1 MEPRGRLVPAVAWLR
16 QFAAGLAPFLLQCS
30 EPVLHLAPC
39 LRATPFIFGF
49 GSRSKAD
56 ERQARKPIHTYPT
69 TAEAVKPG
77 GFFVFAPLF
86 FTLHRKPAMNAKPLS
101 ASESWYQSVEKTSQT
116 DDERIKDITV
126 LPPPEHLIRFFPIRG
141 TAVEQ
146 LITQT
151 RKNIHNIMQGKD
163 DRLLVVIG
171 PCSIHDPA
179 AALDYA
185 RRLKDVREKYQDT
198 LEIVM
203 RVYFE
208 KPRTTVGWKGLIND
222 PYLDESYRIDEG
234 LRIARQLLI
243 EINRLGVPAGSEF
256 LDVISPQYICDLISW
271 GAIGARTTESQ
282 VHRELASGLSAPIG
296 FKNGTDG
303 NIRIATDAIQSASRG
318 HHFLSVHKNGQVAIV
333 DTKGNKDCHVIL
345 RGGKAPNYDA
355 ASVAAACKDLEA
367 AKLRPTLM
375 VDCSHANSSKQ
386 HEKQR
391 DVVRDIAGQISTGG
405 RSVFGLMVES
415 HLVAGAQKFTPGK
428 DVPCALEYGKSI
440 TDACLG
446 WDDSVSALG
455 ELSAAVQSRRSA
467 KV

>member
-1 MEPRGRLVPAVAWLR
+1 
-16 QFAAGLAPFLLQCS
+16 
-30 EPVLHLAPC
+30 
-39 LRATPFIFGF
+39 
-49 GSRSKAD
+49 
-56 ERQARKPIHTYPT
+56 
-69 TAEAVKPG
+69 
-77 GFFVFAPLF
+77 
-86 FTLHRKPAMNAKPLS
+86 MNAKAVQP
-101 ASESWYQSVEKTSQT
+101 AVEAWQPSQERTSQT
-116 DDERIKDITV
+116 DDQRIKAITV

-141 TAVEQ
+141 TAVET
-146 LITQT
+146 LIGET
-151 RKNIHNIMQGKD
+151 RKSIRRIMSGKD

-185 RRLKDVREKYQDT
+185 RRLKPLRDHYADS

-243 EINRLGVPAGSEF
+243 EINRLGLPAGSEF
-256 LDVISPQYICDLISW
+256 LDVISPQYIGDLIAW

-333 DTKGNKDCHVIL
+333 HTDGNKDCHVIL

-355 ASVAAACKDLEA
+355 ESVTAACKELEA
-367 AKLRPTLM
+367 AKLPPTLM

-386 HEKQR
+386 HEKQL
-391 DVVRDIAGQISTGG
+391 DVAREVAAQVSGG
-405 RSVFGLMVES
+405 SRCVFGVMVES
-415 HLVAGAQKFTPGK
+415 HIHGGAQKFTPGK
-428 DVPCALEYGKSI
+428 DDVNALEYGKSI
-440 TDACLG
+440 TDACIG
-446 WDDSVSALG
+446 WDGTQTILQV
-455 ELSAAVQSRRSA
+455 LSDAVRARR
-467 KV
+467 KR